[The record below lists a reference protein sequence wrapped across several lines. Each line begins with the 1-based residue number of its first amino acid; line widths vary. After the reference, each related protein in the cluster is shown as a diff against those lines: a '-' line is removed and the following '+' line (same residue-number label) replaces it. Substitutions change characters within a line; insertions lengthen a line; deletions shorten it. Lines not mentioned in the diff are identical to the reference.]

1 MRFISAISA
10 MIVAGVL
17 LYSGLVHAWQPYFFM
32 YSIAAYKI
40 VSAQLAGVVGIF
52 IPYLQIVL
60 ALCIAFRK
68 AEKVALWMAGGLFAT
83 YALAQ
88 ASVLARGL
96 EIDCGCFGFVASQ
109 VNGFSIM
116 IPLALLMACV
126 LAVQRHRFDGEPSHK
141 DLFHKG
147 LSATS

>member
-1 MRFISAISA
+1 MRFVSAISA

-17 LYSGLVHAWQPYFFM
+17 LYSGLVHAWQPYFFT
-32 YSIAAYKI
+32 YSIAAYQI
-40 VSAQLAGVVGIF
+40 VPAQLAGVVGIF

-68 AEKVALWMAGGLFAT
+68 AEKVALWIAGGLFAT

-109 VNGFSIM
+109 VNGFSILM
-116 IPLALLMACV
+116 PIALLIMCV
-126 LAVQRHRFDGEPSHK
+126 LAMQERRIADGIF
-141 DLFHKG
+141 LVNTV
-147 LSATS
+147 AR